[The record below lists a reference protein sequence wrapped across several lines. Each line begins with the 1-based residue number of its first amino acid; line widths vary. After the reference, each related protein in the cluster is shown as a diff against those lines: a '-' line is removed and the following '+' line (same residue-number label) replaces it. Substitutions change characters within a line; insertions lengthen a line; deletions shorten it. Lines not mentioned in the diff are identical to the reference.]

1 MNQDETLKDSV
12 KTVEDAYRVSR
23 KANQILAETK
33 KTLDK
38 STKKIYGLTID
49 AFNLTG
55 ELMIKVFK
63 EVLGKDVIMDRDNKK
78 LKALYKKGAS
88 LSSSDCD
95 INDLKLFQKIMK
107 HHEVEYSIKKDCSI
121 DGRFNIF
128 FLAKDAELI
137 EQALKRFIRADR
149 FKDANQVQAEES
161 QDKSK
166 KTEKIMPAN
175 HENDKKSILEKLEK
189 AKEKANLSNKNKEKV
204 KEKKQELSRW

>member
-63 EVLGKDVIMDRDNKK
+63 EVLGKDVIMDRDNKT
-78 LKALYKKGAS
+78 YREVMT
-88 LSSSDCD
+88 
-95 INDLKLFQKIMK
+95 IM
-107 HHEVEYSIKKDCSI
+107 
-121 DGRFNIF
+121 
-128 FLAKDAELI
+128 
-137 EQALKRFIRADR
+137 EQQMPEK
-149 FKDANQVQAEES
+149 
-161 QDKSK
+161 
-166 KTEKIMPAN
+166 EKIKCADYVIYN
-175 HENDKKSILEKLEK
+175 NTDLQDLEEQTQEVILNIK
-189 AKEKANLSNKNKEKV
+189 
-204 KEKKQELSRW
+204 

>member
-1 MNQDETLKDSV
+1 M
-12 KTVEDAYRVSR
+12 
-23 KANQILAETK
+23 
-33 KTLDK
+33 
-38 STKKIYGLTID
+38 
-49 AFNLTG
+49 
-55 ELMIKVFK
+55 
-63 EVLGKDVIMDRDNKK
+63 
-78 LKALYKKGAS
+78 
-88 LSSSDCD
+88 
-95 INDLKLFQKIMK
+95 
-107 HHEVEYSIKKDCSI
+107 

-166 KTEKIMPAN
+166 KTEKVMPPN
-175 HENDKKSILEKLEK
+175 HENDKKSTLEKLEK